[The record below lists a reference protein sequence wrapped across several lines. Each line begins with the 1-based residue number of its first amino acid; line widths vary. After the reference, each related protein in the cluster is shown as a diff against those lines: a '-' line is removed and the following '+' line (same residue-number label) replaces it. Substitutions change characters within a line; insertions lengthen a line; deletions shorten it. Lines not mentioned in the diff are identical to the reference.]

1 LAGGAGA
8 FTGLVIAY
16 NTSGGP
22 KYTPEIFA
30 QSLPTL
36 NTLGVFSSGVALRL
50 IFCFGLWLVVGG
62 TKTHRAPQ
70 HPQAGPWWWHRA
82 ARQQRRRRSSAAGVT
97 GRLPDASINLADLA
111 GRQHPQ

>member
-16 NTSGGP
+16 NTAGGP
-22 KYTPEIFA
+22 KYTAEIFA

-36 NTLGVFSSGVALRL
+36 NTLGVFCSGVALRL

-62 TKTHRAPQ
+62 TKRTAHRSTRRPAPGGGTAQ
-70 HPQAGPWWWHRA
+70 LGSNADAGHPQP
-82 ARQQRRRRSSAAGVT
+82 
-97 GRLPDASINLADLA
+97 L
-111 GRQHPQ
+111 